1 MLGNNGLMFFDFPA
15 RNLFPSQLFKYK
27 VRKKTK
33 TDFCILFKEDYYA
46 FQEFLENALYQK
58 KAKQEKKEN
67 RMTIPTPESGKVIHV
82 RRVLRDFRN
91 ILVPQVERTTGSG

>member
-1 MLGNNGLMFFDFPA
+1 MLGNHGLMFFDFPA

-27 VRKKTK
+27 VRKKT
-33 TDFCILFKEDYYA
+33 DFYILSKEDYYA
-46 FQEFLENALYQK
+46 FQEFLENALSQK

-67 RMTIPTPESGKVIHV
+67 RMTIPTPEGGKVIHM
-82 RRVLRDFRN
+82 RRVLRGFRV